1 MIKFK
6 RGTFETLSSIN
17 PIIDSGQPCVATNY
31 NGGGAKTSLSITSP
45 LLLNQILHLRSLFTL
60 QLNLNYQYKII

>member
-31 NGGGAKTSLSITSP
+31 NGGGG
-45 LLLNQILHLRSLFTL
+45 
-60 QLNLNYQYKII
+60 KISYR

>member
-1 MIKFK
+1 MVDGGNQLIKFK

-31 NGGGAKTSLSITSP
+31 NGGGPKLV
-45 LLLNQILHLRSLFTL
+45 
-60 QLNLNYQYKII
+60 YQ